1 MKTFKFGES
10 KIYLHENDLPKNIKP
25 PKIIAI
31 DTETTGLSL
40 TRDRLCLIQLGFSK
54 KECHLIKFTKE
65 IQNSTKQHQE
75 ILKILN
81 NSKIQKIFH
90 YARFDVAM
98 IKKFFKVDLENIF
111 CTKLASKLVRTYT
124 DKHGLKE
131 LCKELLG
138 VDLNKSQQS
147 SDWSSKNLSD
157 NQIKYASYDVIFLFE
172 LKLILERMLEREDR
186 MDLAKS
192 LFEFIP
198 IRIRLDFLDFLDIDI
213 FSH

>member
-54 KECHLIKFTKE
+54 KECHLIQFTEE

-147 SDWSSKNLSD
+147 SDWSSNNLTD
-157 NQIKYASYDVIFLFE
+157 NQVKYASYDVIFLFE
-172 LKLILERMLEREDR
+172 LKLILERMLEREGR

-198 IRIRLDFLDFLDIDI
+198 TRIRLDFLDFMDIDI

>member
-10 KIYLHENDLPKNIKP
+10 TIYLHHNDLPKNIKP
-25 PKIIAI
+25 PEIIAI

-40 TRDRLCLIQLGFSK
+40 IRDRLCLIQFAFSK
-54 KECHLIKFTKE
+54 QECHMVKFSKNEFSST
-65 IQNSTKQHQE
+65 QNSE
-75 ILKILN
+75 ILKVLS

-90 YARFDVAM
+90 YARFDLAM
-98 IKKFFKVDLENIF
+98 IKKFFKLDLENIF
-111 CTKLASKLVRTYT
+111 CTKISSKLVRTYT

-147 SDWSSKNLSD
+147 SDWSSDILTDS
-157 NQIKYASYDVIFLFE
+157 QLRYASFDVIYLFE
-172 LKLILERMLEREDR
+172 LKRILERMLKREERLE
-186 MDLAKS
+186 LAKS
-192 LFEFIP
+192 LFTFLP
-198 IRIRLDFLDFLDIDI
+198 IRIQLDFLDYLGSDI

>member
-10 KIYLHENDLPKNIKP
+10 KIYLHENDLPRNIKP
-25 PKIIAI
+25 PEIIAI

-40 TRDRLCLIQLGFSK
+40 TRDRLCLIQFAFSK
-54 KECHLIKFTKE
+54 EECHLVQFIKET
-65 IQNSTKQHQE
+65 QNSPHQHQE
-75 ILKILN
+75 ISKILN
-81 NSKIQKIFH
+81 NKKIQKIFH

-98 IKKFFKVDLENIF
+98 IKKFLRVDLENIF

-124 DKHGLKE
+124 DKHGLRE

-157 NQIKYASYDVIFLFE
+157 NQVKYAS
-172 LKLILERMLEREDR
+172 
-186 MDLAKS
+186 
-192 LFEFIP
+192 
-198 IRIRLDFLDFLDIDI
+198 
-213 FSH
+213 